1 MINIYLE
8 STFQLYPKKINGKKC
23 TIIVLAWNFFKEI
36 KKNNNNLKKDLK
48 WNPKINF
55 KSGILKT
62 LKWYKD
68 NLHLFK

>member
-1 MINIYLE
+1 MAERSNLPLILLSPHKNIGICDFIYKSRIEIEAQKL
-8 STFQLYPKKINGKKC
+8 
-23 TIIVLAWNFFKEI
+23 NFSKA
-36 KKNNNNLKKDLK
+36 KKDLK